1 MLWGAAWGQDRASEP
16 PFRAAALPGTHGH
29 QPEGH
34 RALTLPGRPSD
45 RVRHHRLWDQVR
57 TRDTAGAGCV
67 LGPTAA
73 RPRSELQRA
82 SHEAG
87 AALGRAEHRQQPR
100 QGDPISD
107 TRSPPLQPPSPR
119 GPPKPV
125 AFPHSFAAGDV
136 VLILPQNAASHVQ
149 QFCQALGLD
158 PDQCFTLQPREPGKL
173 RDPRLLPLVPCP
185 GVLWLLGPP
194 TSPTPCRRVLP
205 RAATPALLCAAPRV
219 PVPGHR
225 QRASTLLLRAPGL
238 SVPSRAG
245 AGQAAG
251 AELRRGPGGAE
262 RVLQPAAQDCPGG
275 AGAGGAAGGAGA
287 ARRGA
292 EPRAAVLAAALLRL
306 SRCRCCVTSRTRRQ
320 PSPQTTCWTS
330 SPRSGPGPFPSPPP
344 CW

>member
-57 TRDTAGAGCV
+57 TRDMAGAGCV
-67 LGPTAA
+67 LGPAAA

-173 RDPRLLPLVPCP
+173 RDPRLVAPSPLPWGPLAPWPSHVPHSLQTCP
-185 GVLWLLGPP
+185 APSGYPSPALCGTSCPSTW
-194 TSPTPCRRVLP
+194 TSPACLD
-205 RAATPALLCAAPRV
+205 APSSSSW
-219 PVPGHR
+219 PV
-225 QRASTLLLRAPGL
+225 
-238 SVPSRAG
+238 
-245 AGQAAG
+245 
-251 AELRRGPGGAE
+251 
-262 RVLQPAAQDCPGG
+262 CP
-275 AGAGGAAGGAGA
+275 
-287 ARRGA
+287 
-292 EPRAAVLAAALLRL
+292 L
-306 SRCRCCVTSRTRRQ
+306 TSWSGT
-320 PSPQTTCWTS
+320 SCWS
-330 SPRSGPGPFPSPPP
+330 
-344 CW
+344 